1 MNKLIEAKL
10 TVNGQANYQSLQLS
24 VNYLDDYI
32 STEKSG
38 NQPPLKFDGAQMRAL
53 ADKLID
59 FFVGHDGADGGYLSY
74 SIIPIVQ
81 KFEPAMTDKVKALAK
96 NTRCRGFCEN
106 YDPDM
111 QELMG
116 NGETTAEQLV
126 AAAAK
131 APGYMRGQLYQA
143 AANKMVQQGDVA
155 GARQLLG
162 ENFAD
167 DTLQEALRGIDSQ
180 YSYKLMNEGNFS
192 EAERIID
199 SAPENMR
206 ISGLVNLANTAYSR
220 DREKNKTYALAL
232 LDKARNLVSDRPDTM
247 SDLQNLMQIV
257 NALNNIDPPAAFQI
271 YESIIP
277 QINELA
283 DAAAVINGFQ
293 GGGNVRNG
301 EFLLSQGTVFGN
313 FGIDISQIR
322 NLATHDFDRAT
333 KLIDSFSR
341 RETRVALRLELAEGL
356 N

>member
-1 MNKLIEAKL
+1 
-10 TVNGQANYQSLQLS
+10 
-24 VNYLDDYI
+24 
-32 STEKSG
+32 
-38 NQPPLKFDGAQMRAL
+38 
-53 ADKLID
+53 
-59 FFVGHDGADGGYLSY
+59 
-74 SIIPIVQ
+74 
-81 KFEPAMTDKVKALAK
+81 MTDKVKALAK

-106 YDPDM
+106 YDPDT

-116 NGETTAEQLV
+116 NGDTTAQQLI

-131 APGYMRGQLYQA
+131 APGYTRGQLYQA

-162 ENFAD
+162 QNFD
-167 DTLQEALRGIDSQ
+167 DDSLQEALRGIDSQ

-192 EAERIID
+192 EAEQIID
-199 SAPENMR
+199 SAPETTR
-206 ISGLVNLANTAYSR
+206 ISGLINLANTAYSR
-220 DREKNKTYALAL
+220 DPQKNKTYALSL
-232 LDKARNLVSDRPDTM
+232 LDKARDLINDPPETM
-247 SDLQNLMQIV
+247 SDLQNLMQIT
-257 NALNNIDPPAAFQI
+257 NALNNIEPSAAFRI
-271 YESIIP
+271 YESLIP

-301 EFLLSQGTVFGN
+301 EFLLSQGMVFGN
-313 FGIDISQIR
+313 FGIDVSQIR

-341 RETRVALRLELAEGL
+341 REARIALRLELAEGL